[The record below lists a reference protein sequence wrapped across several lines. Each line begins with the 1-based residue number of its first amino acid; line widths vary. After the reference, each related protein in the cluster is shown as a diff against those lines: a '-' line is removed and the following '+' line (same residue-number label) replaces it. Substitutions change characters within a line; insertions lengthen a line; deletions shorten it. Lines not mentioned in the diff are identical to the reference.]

1 MVQVCHTA
9 LTGFGGRSWF
19 AGTAVNVSAFE
30 DNALLEQ
37 AIAEPGTGRVLVVDA
52 GGTRRCAVL
61 GDRMAAIAVASGWE
75 GVVVHGC
82 VRDVDAL
89 GGLDLGVLA
98 LGACPRR
105 CARTGR
111 GERDVRVSF
120 GGMVCDPGDVVVA
133 DRDGLVVLPAVAAA
147 ATSS

>member
-1 MVQVCHTA
+1 MVQVCHSA

-19 AGTAVNVSAFE
+19 AGTAVTVSAFE

-37 AIAEPGTGRVLVVDA
+37 ALEAPGAGQVLVVDA

-82 VRDVDAL
+82 VRDVAAL
-89 GGLDLGVLA
+89 ALLDLGVLA

-105 CARTGR
+105 CTRTGR
-111 GERDVRVSF
+111 GERDVPVSF
-120 GGMVCDPGDVVVA
+120 GGLRCAPGDVVVA
-133 DRDGLVVLPAVAAA
+133 DPDGLVVLPAVAAA
-147 ATSS
+147 ASPS